1 MYEWFVLRGIKRP
14 ACRFDSSG
22 FCVWEEEHLTSAK
35 SRIMGELLEEA
46 QVQSFNSRH
55 VMLLYIFNSHN
66 GVELYWKTCRNQRIL
81 CIDPNYRCT
90 VSWSF
95 CCIDTPRQFLVRLSS
110 RPQTLWTCSP
120 ETLGYIFQS
129 PQRSICGEAMN
140 QLPADLL
147 LSHSSPSVI
156 RCCSAAVT
164 RFLRCH
170 GDQVNRSIDT
180 IKSENHSVLNISF
193 HFLMRSYFHIET
205 DNTQSSALRL
215 CLSYFSHSSR
225 RS

>member
-22 FCVWEEEHLTSAK
+22 FCVWEEEPRHLTSAK

-95 CCIDTPRQFLVRLSS
+95 CCTDTARQFLIRFSRHVPRLYG
-110 RPQTLWTCSP
+110 RAALKRWD
-120 ETLGYIFQS
+120 IFFKA
-129 PQRSICGEAMN
+129 RK
-140 QLPADLL
+140 DL
-147 LSHSSPSVI
+147 
-156 RCCSAAVT
+156 SAA
-164 RFLRCH
+164 RPWINFLQTYFCH
-170 GDQVNRSIDT
+170 ILR
-180 IKSENHSVLNISF
+180 L
-193 HFLMRSYFHIET
+193 
-205 DNTQSSALRL
+205 QSSDAARL
-215 CLSYFSHSSR
+215 QWHAFCVATATK
-225 RS
+225 